1 VTRSERL
8 KAAAKKAHSIVLEA
22 RRHAR
27 ALRKRIMDD
36 PSSKMLLRHAL
47 ASAEAVAKT
56 PEDKLAL
63 QLIKERSSR
72 DPAPSR
78 KKKMPLLKGSSKK
91 VISENI
97 RREVRAGRS
106 QKQAIAIAM
115 RAAGK
120 SRPAYGE
127 ARSRRLPGPKPK
139 MTYTIWHPLTN
150 VKKVYQGLKNKDACH
165 RQAVA
170 WAKKYRKNVKLSLL
184 SSNASGARP
193 FKVTASGKW
202 VSKQVPAHKRK
213 AAARKR
219 PLKKGKGRA
228 AARRTLS
235 IELDNSTAGFRRFY
249 KAGGNPDNWNF
260 RSNKPKSFKYKC
272 FHCKKPT
279 SMPPAPLR
287 GGRHYPSHCSRK
299 ACLNALKAVKDRKRT
314 SRDPDDFFLIM
325 VYGSWGSE
333 PYGHSSTLAEAK
345 ARAKAASK
353 KDPKN
358 EYSVE
363 LEPDDPTNP
372 LYKNGRQI
380 GGYPVDR

>member
-1 VTRSERL
+1 MTRSERL

-202 VSKQVPAHKRK
+202 ISKQVPAHKRK
-213 AAARKR
+213 TAKRK
-219 PLKKGKGRA
+219 
-228 AARRTLS
+228 
-235 IELDNSTAGFRRFY
+235 TAKR
-249 KAGGNPDNWNF
+249 
-260 RSNKPKSFKYKC
+260 
-272 FHCKKPT
+272 
-279 SMPPAPLR
+279 
-287 GGRHYPSHCSRK
+287 
-299 ACLNALKAVKDRKRT
+299 RT
-314 SRDPDDFFLIM
+314 SRDPWRDRLRGGLADKNVPSDFNAKSLRQGQK
-325 VYGSWGSE
+325 VESE
-333 PYGHSSTLAEAK
+333 HTRSRHLAKEIAMDHLK
-345 ARAKAASK
+345 EDPRYYEKLARM
-353 KDPKN
+353 
-358 EYSVE
+358 ER
-363 LEPDDPTNP
+363 
-372 LYKNGRQI
+372 GR
-380 GGYPVDR
+380 R